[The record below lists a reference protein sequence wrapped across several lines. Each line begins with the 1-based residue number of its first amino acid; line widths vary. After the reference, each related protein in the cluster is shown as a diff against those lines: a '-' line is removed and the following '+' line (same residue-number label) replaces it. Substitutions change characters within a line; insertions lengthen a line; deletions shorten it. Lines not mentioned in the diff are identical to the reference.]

1 MGQLCAQVEGTV
13 NRADLALCGLVPG
26 GGSALAA
33 WQAGDMLRTHRTST
47 T

>member
-1 MGQLCAQVEGTV
+1 MGQLCAQDSGTV
-13 NRADLALCGLVPG
+13 KGSDLALCGLVPG